1 MPIKMRV
8 LVTLSNDL
16 VTDQRV
22 QKVCNSLIEWGHQP
36 ILIGRQLTNSL
47 PLPEW
52 SFKAVRMKL
61 FFRSG
66 PLFYAELNIRLF
78 LKLLFSPCDAIH
90 ANDLDTLLPAFLVS
104 RIRNKQLVYD
114 THEYFTEVPEL
125 VKRPKVQKI
134 WKRIESNI
142 FPRLS
147 KIVTVNESIASLYE
161 QAYGKKLEV
170 MRNIP
175 RAIQIQKKSRLDL
188 GLPENTFI
196 IILQGNGI
204 NIDRGGE
211 EAVIMMHHL
220 EHVLLLIAGSGDVIP
235 ELKKYVIEH
244 QLQDKVRFISRMPY
258 SELMTYTACSD
269 LGLALDK
276 NTNINYRFSLPNKVF
291 DYIHAGIPLLASD
304 LIEVR
309 RIIEENKVGL
319 IAQNHQPE
327 HLADLVNELI
337 VDKAMQA
344 DFRENCKQASLNLYW
359 ENEVLSIQKWY
370 S

>member
-1 MPIKMRV
+1 MPPKMRV

-22 QKVCNSLIEWGHQP
+22 QKVCNSLVEWGHEP
-36 ILIGRQLTNSL
+36 VLIGRQLPQSL
-47 PLPEW
+47 PLPKW

-61 FFRSG
+61 FFQSG
-66 PLFYAELNIRLF
+66 PLFYAELNLRLF
-78 LKLLFSPCDAIH
+78 LKLLVSSCDAIH
-90 ANDLDTLLPAFLVS
+90 ANDLDTLLPAFIVS

-125 VKRPKVQKI
+125 VKRPKVQAI

-175 RAIQIQKKSRLDL
+175 RAIQIQKKSRKELDL
-188 GLPENTFI
+188 PESSFI
-196 IILQGNGI
+196 LILQGNGI

-211 EAVIMMHHL
+211 EAVMMMHHL
-220 EHVLLLIAGSGDVIP
+220 ENALLLIAGSGDVIP

-244 QLQDKVRFISRMPY
+244 QLENKVRFLNRMPY
-258 SELMTYTACSD
+258 AELMTYTACSD
-269 LGLALDK
+269 LGLTLDK

-291 DYIHAGIPLLASD
+291 DYMHAGIPILASD
-304 LIEVR
+304 LIEVK
-309 RIIEENKVGL
+309 RIIEENNIGI
-319 IAQNHQPE
+319 IAKDHQPE
-327 HLADLVNELI
+327 YLASLVNQLI
-337 VDKAMQA
+337 QDKTTQTI
-344 DFRENCKQASLNLYW
+344 FKENCKKAAKYLIW
-359 ENEVLSIQKWY
+359 DNEVKAIRNWY
-370 S
+370 A

>member
-1 MPIKMRV
+1 MPSKMRV

-22 QKVCNSLIEWGHQP
+22 QKVCNSLVEWGHQP
-36 ILIGRQLTNSL
+36 VLIGRQLPHSL

-66 PLFYAELNIRLF
+66 PLFYAELNVRLF
-78 LKLLFSPCDAIH
+78 FKLLFSSCDAIH
-90 ANDLDTLLPAFLVS
+90 ANDLDTLLPAYLVS

-114 THEYFTEVPEL
+114 THEFFTEVPEL
-125 VKRPKVQKI
+125 VKRPKVQRI

-142 FPRLS
+142 FPKLTN
-147 KIVTVNESIASLYE
+147 IVTVNKSIASLYE
-161 QAYGKKLEV
+161 EAYGNKLEV

-211 EAVIMMHHL
+211 EAVKMMEHL
-220 EHVLLLIAGSGDVIP
+220 TGALLLIAGSGDVIP
-235 ELKKYVIEH
+235 ELKKYVGEH
-244 QLQDKVRFISRMPY
+244 QLENKVRFLSRMPY
-258 SELMTYTACSD
+258 IELMTYTACAD
-269 LGLALDK
+269 LGLTLDK

-291 DYIHAGIPLLASD
+291 DYIHAGIPILASN
-304 LIEVR
+304 LIEVK
-309 RIIEENKVGL
+309 RIVEENNVGI

-327 HLADLVNELI
+327 YLAGI
-337 VDKAMQA
+337 VKQLMHDVDIQRQ
-344 DFRENCKQASLNLYW
+344 FRENCEKA
-359 ENEVLSIQKWY
+359 SIQLVWEKEVKSIRKWY
-370 S
+370 A

>member
-1 MPIKMRV
+1 MPPKMRV

-22 QKVCNSLIEWGHQP
+22 QKVCNSLVEWGHQP
-36 ILIGRQLTNSL
+36 VLIGRQLPNSM

-78 LKLLFSPCDAIH
+78 FKLLFSTCDAIH

-125 VKRPKVQKI
+125 VKRPKVQAI

-147 KIVTVNESIASLYE
+147 KIVTVNESIANLYG

-175 RAIQIQKKSRLDL
+175 RAIQIQKKSRSEL
-188 GLPENTFI
+188 GLPENSFI
-196 IILQGNGI
+196 LILQGNGI

-211 EAVIMMHHL
+211 EAVMMMQHL
-220 EHVLLLIAGSGDVIP
+220 ENALLLIAGSGDVIP

-244 QLQDKVRFISRMPY
+244 QLENKVRFLNRMPY
-258 SELMTYTACSD
+258 AELMTYTACSD

-304 LIEVR
+304 LIEVK
-309 RIIEENKVGL
+309 RIIEGNRVGL

-327 HLADLVNELI
+327 HLADLVKELI
-337 VDKAMQA
+337 VDKALQA
-344 DFRENCKQASLNLYW
+344 DFRENCKKASLHLYW